1 MNEQKD
7 FITVRVLFSKT
18 GLARYISHLDLNRAM
33 TRAMRRAEIPLWY
46 TEGFNRHAY
55 LTFASPLSLG
65 SESLCERM
73 DIRLCEPMEP
83 QELCDRLNA
92 VMPQGLHILSAAP
105 AVHKAGDLGFAR
117 YRLGLPYPRDRVEAF
132 LAQETMPVQKKSKKG
147 GFKTVDVR
155 QALKDVQLS
164 DEGDGTSVEVT
175 LPCGG
180 ADTVGPALVV
190 AALHEFTGDDADVL
204 ITRLELYTLS
214 GDVFT

>member
-7 FITVRVLFSKT
+7 FVTVRVLFSKT

-65 SESLCERM
+65 SESVCERM
-73 DIRLCEPMEP
+73 DIRLCEPMDET
-83 QELCDRLNA
+83 ELCDRLNA
-92 VMPQGLHILSAAP
+92 VMPEGLHILSAAP
-105 AVHKAGDLGFAR
+105 AVHKAGDLGLAR
-117 YRLGLPYPRDRVEAF
+117 YRLRLPYPREQVEAF
-132 LAQETMPVQKKSKKG
+132 LRQESMPVQKKSKKG

-155 QALKDVQLS
+155 PALS
-164 DEGDGTSVEVT
+164 DVELADADGGVDMTVT
-175 LPCGG
+175 LPCSG
-180 ADTVGPALVV
+180 ADTVGPALVIS
-190 AALHEFTGDDADVL
+190 ALNAFTGDDRDCGV
-204 ITRLELYTLS
+204 TRLELYTAS

>member
-7 FITVRVLFSKT
+7 FLTIRVLFSKT

-55 LTFASPLSLG
+55 LTFAAPLSLG
-65 SESLCERM
+65 TESLCERM
-73 DIRLCEPMEP
+73 DIRLCEDVPAA
-83 QELCDRLNA
+83 ELCDRLNA

-117 YRLGLPYPRDRVEAF
+117 YRLSLPYPRDQVEAF
-132 LAQETMPVQKKSKKG
+132 LKQETMPVQKKSKKG

-155 QALKDVQLS
+155 PALS
-164 DEGDGTSVEVT
+164 DVVLADSGEGTSLEVT
-175 LPCGG
+175 LPCSG

-190 AALHEFTGDDADVL
+190 AALHAFTGDDADCG
-204 ITRLELYTLS
+204 ITRLQLYAAS
-214 GDVFT
+214 GEVFA

>member
-7 FITVRVLFSKT
+7 FITIRVLFSKT

-92 VMPQGLHILSAAP
+92 VMPQGLQILSAAP

-155 QALKDVQLS
+155 PALKDVQLS
-164 DEGDGTSVEVT
+164 DEGEGTSVEVT

-190 AALHEFTGDDADVL
+190 AALHEFTGDDADVS

>member
-7 FITVRVLFSKT
+7 FVTMRVLFSKT

-65 SESLCERM
+65 SESVCERM
-73 DIRLCEPMEP
+73 DIRLCDPMEP
-83 QELCDRLNA
+83 DELCGRLNA
-92 VMPQGLHILSAAP
+92 VMPEGLRVLSAAP

-117 YRLGLPYPRDRVEAF
+117 YRLSLPYSRDRVEAF
-132 LAQETMPVQKKSKKG
+132 LRQETMPVQKKSKKG

-155 QALKDVQLS
+155 PALS
-164 DEGDGTSVEVT
+164 DVTLADTDEGTSLEVT
-175 LPCGG
+175 LPCSG
-180 ADTVGPALVV
+180 ADTVGPALVIS
-190 AALHEFTGDDADVL
+190 ALHSFIGDDADCG
-204 ITRLELYTLS
+204 ITRLQLYTAS
-214 GDVFT
+214 GEVFT